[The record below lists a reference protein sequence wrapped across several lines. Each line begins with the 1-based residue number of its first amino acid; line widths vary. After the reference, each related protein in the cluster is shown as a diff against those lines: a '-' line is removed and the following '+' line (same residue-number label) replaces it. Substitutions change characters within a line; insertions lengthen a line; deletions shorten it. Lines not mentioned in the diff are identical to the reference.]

1 MTYENAVTS
10 RSRFQITHFRFRW
23 VTVPAIIAAAIL
35 MQTILVP
42 GRELARWLFKTNP
55 QIFHDQV
62 WAFLCL
68 AELFQFLTGLVAV
81 LLLRH
86 FAPRAPTYL
95 RWPAKRVDWLLAIG
109 MGLAFALIMLVADF
123 WPQFLLHE
131 PFPNQGYEI
140 TPVGV
145 PGWLIAMLGAGPN
158 EELVFRSFL
167 VGGLGL
173 FVPGR
178 MRLGSFEVPLAG
190 VVVALLFAAAHYQ
203 SFFHDRLAMAVAQ
216 QIYAVAFAILYVWLM
231 ERANSVVA
239 PMIAHGLSDAGEVAA
254 TMALMN
260 W

>member
-1 MTYENAVTS
+1 MTCVSAVTP
-10 RSRFQITHFRFRW
+10 RPFFEITRFSFRW
-23 VTVPAIIAAAIL
+23 YTVPAVIAAAVL
-35 MQTILVP
+35 MQTMLVP
-42 GRELARWLFKTNP
+42 GREFARWLFKTNP
-55 QIFHDQV
+55 QIFHGQV
-62 WAFLCL
+62 WAFMCL
-68 AELFQFLTGLVAV
+68 AELFQFLTGLVPV

-86 FAPRAPTYL
+86 FAPRARTYL
-95 RWPAKRVDWLLAIG
+95 CWPMRQGVWRLAIG
-109 MGLAFALIMLVADF
+109 MGLAFALIMLAADF

-178 MRLGSFEVPLAG
+178 MRLGNFEVPLAG
-190 VVVALLFAAAHYQ
+190 VVVAVLFGAAHYQ

-239 PMIAHGLSDAGEVAA
+239 PMIAHGLSDAAEVAA